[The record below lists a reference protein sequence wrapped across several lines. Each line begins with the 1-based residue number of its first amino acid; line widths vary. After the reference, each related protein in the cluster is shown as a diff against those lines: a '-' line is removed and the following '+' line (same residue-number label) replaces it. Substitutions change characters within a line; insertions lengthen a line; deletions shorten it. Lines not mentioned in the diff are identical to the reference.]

1 MDDPQPLAKFLFDF
15 TNVFVIFG
23 RLQDSWIT
31 TDHMLTINL
40 WFYSVLMKLVP
51 CLVLVVVTWLLVF
64 IAQTFSF
71 ITVFSLL
78 NIFDNF

>member
-1 MDDPQPLAKFLFDF
+1 MDNPQPFAKFLFDF

-51 CLVLVVVTWLLVF
+51 CLGLVVVTWLLVCTLLEL
-64 IAQTFSF
+64 AQF
-71 ITVFSLL
+71 
-78 NIFDNF
+78 